1 MRAKADSYA
10 GKAKQGV
17 SRPGQLFSPKKL
29 SNPYETMTDSQFH
42 TRHERWSGGE
52 EKKGRRWAG
61 PSSQEV
67 LWKVEHT
74 GRHTQAAVRA
84 ACKKVAEWRS
94 SSESS
99 ENIVLDDKKYK
110 LVELD
115 QKYKKQGGTREH
127 IPIHYRLRKYAL
139 QGFNQHNK
147 NKPRYLVDDSSH
159 GEFNDEKYELMLK
172 GASSEELE
180 TGEVMYVK
188 VRGRGGVRMMTHA

>member
-52 EKKGRRWAG
+52 EKKGRGWAG

-84 ACKKVAEWRS
+84 ARKKVVEWRS
-94 SSESS
+94 SSEDS
-99 ENIVLDDKKYK
+99 EQIVFEVDDKQYK
-110 LVELD
+110 LVKLD
-115 QKYKKQGGTREH
+115 QKYRKQGGTRKD
-127 IPIHYRLRKYAL
+127 IPVHSCLRKYTL
-139 QGFNQHNK
+139 RGFNQHNK
-147 NKPRYLVDDSSH
+147 NKPEYL
-159 GEFNDEKYELMLK
+159 
-172 GASSEELE
+172 
-180 TGEVMYVK
+180 
-188 VRGRGGVRMMTHA
+188 